1 MLQQTTLQGMSTA
14 HLEQLR
20 TQIAL
25 QFFADETTDNDRE
38 EMCKFDD
45 MVMNCIPH
53 SFVLA
58 SLFDVEAMC
67 NEIPDHIYESD
78 PSLEGVTCPCCDG
91 EKWLEV
97 EGNVWTK
104 ALFSDPRRAYAHRHL
119 NHSYKV
125 CGRCC
130 GVGEVLDD
138 LTSPAKGGYGMGY
151 PNVLVWHGVS
161 EVDATIKTTSQ
172 NPRTTPVSTELWRLA
187 A

>member
-1 MLQQTTLQGMSTA
+1 MLHQTNLQGMSTA
-14 HLEQLR
+14 ALEQVR
-20 TQIAL
+20 RQISL
-25 QFFADETTDNDRE
+25 DFFAPETTDTDRE
-38 EMCKFDD
+38 TLCKFDD
-45 MVMNCIPH
+45 VVMNCIPH

-58 SLFDVEAMC
+58 SLFDVESMSL
-67 NEIPDHIYESD
+67 EIPDHVLEQD
-78 PSLEGVTCPCCDG
+78 PLLEWVCCPTCDG

-138 LTSPAKGGYGMGY
+138 LATPSQPAK
-151 PNVLVWHGVS
+151 PSVDVLIARVEH
-161 EVDATIKTTSQ
+161 
-172 NPRTTPVSTELWRLA
+172 LLA
-187 A
+187 ARRASQIIQLAA